1 MLVTHV
7 LIRGQSEVGRSSKMY
22 DCATEGILSPRP
34 PISVQQEAVILS
46 VDSVLEQNIISEYQ
60 HFSDAE
66 RCLNGTW
73 IIDEVAIGG

>member
-1 MLVTHV
+1 M
-7 LIRGQSEVGRSSKMY
+7 SKDGWINEMR
-22 DCATEGILSPRP
+22 DCATEGPLSPCP
-34 PISVQQEAVILS
+34 PISAQQEAVILS